1 MDIEAFVSK
10 LLKSY
15 LKKRL
20 PLFFLKTETLS
31 GIFLKKNFDEKE
43 EVKLKSV

>member
-15 LKKRL
+15 LKKGFFC
-20 PLFFLKTETLS
+20 FFLKTETLS